1 MTAVIILNWNGYQ
14 DTIACLESLMA
25 VDRQDFLWMVVDN
38 GSTDDSIEQIQA
50 FLENR
55 QIPFVF
61 YKEGDDL
68 TSALQARRGVVY
80 ALKENYGFA
89 KGNNLGIE
97 LVERSVKA
105 FGPESFFPEY
115 YLLLNNDTEVEPD
128 FLSKLEDFARN
139 HPEYVALTPQIRYME
154 PNNLVWNCGGR
165 LVFGLRIYNYDRK
178 PCATIKEKGYIPIS
192 LITGCA
198 LFARRGL
205 LGNPDEGL
213 RGYVCPDPAALQRPR
228 LLTER
233 FFFGEEDF
241 DFSLTRQA
249 KREKMACVLDSIIYH
264 KSGAARKDFKLSG
277 HYYMHHINRFTDV
290 RQHWNPVKF
299 RLWRQVY
306 MPYIAYALHG
316 YGVSWKEI
324 RQYLKRL
331 WKEST
336 RMDGMDRACF
346 LKWIGEK

>member
-1 MTAVIILNWNGYQ
+1 
-14 DTIACLESLMA
+14 MA

-139 HPEYVALTPQIRYME
+139 HPEYVALTPQIRYGNE
-154 PNNLVWNCGGR
+154 PEKIWNCGGR
-165 LVFGLRIYNYDRK
+165 MFWGFRKYYYGEQDEKSLERKGWIPVNLV
-178 PCATIKEKGYIPIS
+178 
-192 LITGCA
+192 TGCA
-198 LFARRGL
+198 LFAKRELVGD
-205 LGNPDEGL
+205 PDFWMESSAGRSENL
-213 RGYVCPDPAALQRPR
+213 PPR

-241 DFSLTRQA
+241 DFSLRMQEE
-249 KREKMACVLDSIIYH
+249 KKKMACVLDSVVYH
-264 KSGAARKDFKLSG
+264 KQGGAQNRLNATGRIYV
-277 HYYMHHINRFTDV
+277 HYLNRFVDV
-290 RQHWNPVKF
+290 RQHWGRGPKF
-299 RLWRQVY
+299 MLWRWVY
-306 MPYIAYALHG
+306 MPYMCKIFKQAGLPLAA
-316 YGVSWKEI
+316 SWQKVRRLVKESLRTEEVTAARFKEI
-324 RQYLKRL
+324 LAR
-331 WKEST
+331 E
-336 RMDGMDRACF
+336 
-346 LKWIGEK
+346 

>member
-198 LFARRGL
+198 LFARREL

-241 DFSLTRQA
+241 DFVSASWSLWLCLPVCA
-249 KREKMACVLDSIIYH
+249 SV
-264 KSGAARKDFKLSG
+264 
-277 HYYMHHINRFTDV
+277 
-290 RQHWNPVKF
+290 WNPVKF

-336 RMDGMDRACF
+336 MMDGMDRACF